1 MGRSRGTWFPYS
13 YYPERWTGVGN
24 VEFLQQLVNGLAL
37 GSIYALIA
45 IGYTMVYGIVQL
57 INFAHGDI
65 YMIGAFVGFF
75 AVVKYGLPFL
85 PTLLLAMLVCSV
97 LGVIIEKIAYRPL
110 RNSPRITALITAIG
124 VSLFLENVVRWR
136 LGPDP
141 RAFPELFS
149 VKVFSLG
156 GVQVSNV
163 QLLIFGVALVLIV
176 ILQFIIY
183 RTRIGKA
190 MRAVSQDQDAAR
202 LMGINVDRT
211 ISVTFAIGS
220 ALAAAAGILVGIA
233 YPRIDPYMGIL
244 PGLKAFVAAVLGG
257 IGIIPGAML
266 GGLVMGVAELMVVG
280 FWSSDY
286 RDAIAFAIL
295 IIILLIKPTGILGKN
310 QSEKV

>member
-1 MGRSRGTWFPYS
+1 M
-13 YYPERWTGVGN
+13 
-24 VEFLQQLVNGLAL
+24 EFLQQLVNGLAL

-141 RAFPELFS
+141 RPFPELFS

>member
-1 MGRSRGTWFPYS
+1 M
-13 YYPERWTGVGN
+13 
-24 VEFLQQLVNGLAL
+24 EFIQQLVNGLAL

-65 YMIGAFVGFF
+65 YMVGAFVGFF
-75 AVVKYGLPFL
+75 AVANYGLPFL
-85 PTLLLAMLVCSV
+85 PTLLVAMAVCSI
-97 LGVIIEKIAYRPL
+97 LGVIIEKVAYRPL
-110 RNSPRITALITAIG
+110 RDSPRITALITAIG
-124 VSLFLENVVRWR
+124 VSLFLENMMRWQV
-136 LGPDP
+136 GPDP
-141 RAFPELFS
+141 RPLPELFAI
-149 VKVFSLG
+149 KVFDLG

-163 QLLIFGVALVLIV
+163 QLLIFGVSLALII
-176 ILQFIIY
+176 ILQFIIF
-183 RTRIGKA
+183 RTRTGKA
-190 MRAVSQDQDAAR
+190 MRAVSQDRDAAR

-266 GGLVMGVAELMVVG
+266 GGLVMGVAELLVVG

>member
-1 MGRSRGTWFPYS
+1 M
-13 YYPERWTGVGN
+13 
-24 VEFLQQLVNGLAL
+24 EFLQQLVNGLAL

-65 YMIGAFVGFF
+65 YMVGAFVGFF
-75 AVVKYGLPFL
+75 SVVYYGLPFI
-85 PTLLLAMLVCSV
+85 PTLLVAMAICAL
-97 LGVIIEKIAYRPL
+97 LGILIEKIAYRPL
-110 RNSPRITALITAIG
+110 RNSSRITALITAIG
-124 VSLFLENVVRWR
+124 VSLFLENIIRWW
-136 LGPDP
+136 LGPEP
-141 RAFPELFS
+141 RPFPELFPI
-149 VKVFSLG
+149 KIFTLG
-156 GVQVSNV
+156 GVQISNV
-163 QLLIFGVALVLIV
+163 QLLIFGISLVLIV
-176 ILQFIIY
+176 VLQFLVY
-183 RTRIGKA
+183 RTKIGKA
-190 MRAVSQDQDAAR
+190 MRAVSQDKDTAR

-211 ISVTFAIGS
+211 ISVTFAVGS

-286 RDAIAFAIL
+286 RDAIAFTIL
-295 IIILLIKPTGILGKN
+295 IIILLLKPTGILGKN